1 MPTRHHS
8 RSLRDSSKF
17 DFDHFLDV
25 IERRV
30 FRVAMLIVLL
40 FWLGEKV
47 RDTAVASHLADF
59 ASRSHVESKAPGPCQ
74 ATISPPGAQ

>member
-1 MPTRHHS
+1 VQSRHFASHRASS
-8 RSLRDSSKF
+8 RLN
-17 DFDHFLDV
+17 FDHFLDV

-40 FWLGEKV
+40 LWLGEKV

-59 ASRSHVESKAPGPCQ
+59 ASRPRVEAKAPGPCQ